1 MREVM
6 QVDSELLLECF
17 LLSECHTCV
26 GQDLTFLVMRVSA
39 EELRFKVAMQ
49 LACPLFK
56 TIPFNLALR
65 ALGCSSHQI
74 LA

>member
-1 MREVM
+1 M
-6 QVDSELLLECF
+6 QVDSELLLEYF
-17 LLSECHTCV
+17 LPFECHTCV

-49 LACPLFK
+49 LACPLSKVIIFK
-56 TIPFNLALR
+56 FAWG
-65 ALGCSSHQI
+65 ALGCSSHHV